1 MKYLLMVVLLFSFN
15 QVRADETAFM
25 SGSRLL
31 EYCEAWIHKTDPSK
45 ASSCAG
51 YVQGVS
57 DAHSAFLYWET
68 IEKHYCLPAPGI
80 VTVDQ
85 LSRIVTKH
93 LQENP
98 KDLHSMA
105 GNLVLNAL
113 ILAFPCK

>member
-25 SGSRLL
+25 IGSRLL
-31 EYCEAWIHKTDPSK
+31 ENCEAWIYRTDVSK
-45 ASSCAG
+45 AGICLG

-57 DAHSAFLYWET
+57 DAHNAFLSWET
-68 IEKHYCLPAPGI
+68 IEKHYCHPGPGI
-80 VTVDQ
+80 ITVGQ

-98 KDLHSMA
+98 KDLHLMA
-105 GNLVLNAL
+105 SSSVINAL
-113 ILAFPCK
+113 ILAFPCE